1 MVDINKIK
9 EEIESCKN
17 ISSSD
22 FRELRKKEL
31 EFFKKNHILSLHFL
45 KNALLHEIEETY
57 HNYSLTC
64 FECENGT
71 IRVPFQNQ
79 NSSTLLF
86 YLSDLIAALE
96 EVEKEE
102 KT

>member
-17 ISSSD
+17 INSSD

-31 EFFKKNHILSLHFL
+31 EFFEKNHILSLHFL

-57 HNYSLTC
+57 HNYSLT
-64 FECENGT
+64 T

-102 KT
+102 RT